1 MLVCWVLF
9 CFAVVVVVVVM
20 VVVVVCVC
28 LCECEIFF
36 LVVILQKV
44 FISFPEKKKVK
55 KMSWI
60 NFIGLHN

>member
-28 LCECEIFF
+28 VNAKNFF

-44 FISFPEKKKVK
+44 FI
-55 KMSWI
+55 
-60 NFIGLHN
+60 